1 MKRCAMDEEQ
11 RKRRATN
18 GGVGVILV
26 TGVLAVTGMGLTFQG
41 AVGTTL
47 WVVMGVVTLGGV
59 WLMIRFIAR
68 HGDEIGE
75 ARFDTRNKTDGDE
88 PGTEV

>member
-1 MKRCAMDEEQ
+1 MKRWAMDEEQ

-26 TGVLAVTGMGLTFQG
+26 TGVLAIIGLGLTFHG
-41 AVGTTL
+41 AVGTVL
-47 WVVMGVVTLGGV
+47 LVAMGVVVLGGV

-75 ARFDTRNKTDGDE
+75 ARFDTRNKTDRDG
-88 PGTEV
+88 PGT